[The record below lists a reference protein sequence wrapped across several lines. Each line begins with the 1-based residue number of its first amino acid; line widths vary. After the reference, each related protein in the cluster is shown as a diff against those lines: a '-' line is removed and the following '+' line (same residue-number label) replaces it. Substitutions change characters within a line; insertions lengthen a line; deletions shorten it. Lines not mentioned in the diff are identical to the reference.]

1 MKQLKNYSLRLLA
14 VTLTTLFIIACN
26 GDDNFKPMDSTADF
40 SFIVSD
46 LEVSF
51 TTNSKYA
58 VSLLWDFGDGETS
71 TKINPTHTY
80 AEDGDY
86 TVTLTATAAVGANSD
101 MMSKTISV
109 LEVNP
114 TANFTFEIDD
124 KTVTF
129 SNTSERAV
137 SYAWDFGDGETSTE
151 ENPIHFYAEYG
162 EYSIT
167 LTTTGVDNSTPATVT
182 KTLVL
187 ELGGAFISV
196 DVENADFSLPGTGK
210 QTNWDNVPGWNSDTT
225 ASDSGVEEGD
235 AGWFA
240 FKMSSD
246 PSVYN
251 LTDHVI
257 ADGEE
262 FKINLDASESWNT
275 SQIIVTLYYD
285 AGDGVRNV
293 LADQTFDLL
302 PDNATGT
309 FELITNASS
318 ASVGAKLGIIIDNVS
333 RDAGDGWVN
342 FSNVQL
348 FAK

>member
-14 VTLTTLFIIACN
+14 VMLIALSIIACSS
-26 GDDNFKPMDSTADF
+26 DDNVPQDSTADF
-40 SFIVSD
+40 SFVVSD

-51 TTNSKYA
+51 TSDTKYA
-58 VSLLWDFGDGETS
+58 VSLAWDFGDEETS
-71 TKINPTHTY
+71 TAINPIHTY
-80 AEDGDY
+80 NTAGEY
-86 TVTLTATAAVGANSD
+86 TVTLTTTAAVGGNSD
-101 MMSKTISV
+101 TITKTISV

-129 SNTSERAV
+129 TNTSERAV
-137 SYAWDFGDGETSTE
+137 SYEWDFGDGETSTE
-151 ENPIHFYAEYG
+151 ENPVYAYAEYG

-167 LTTTGVDNSTPATVT
+167 LTTTGVENSTPATVT
-182 KTLVL
+182 KTLAL
-187 ELGGAFISV
+187 EPGGAFILV

-262 FKINLDASESWNT
+262 FKINLDASESYNT

-285 AGDGVRNV
+285 TGNDVRNV

-309 FELITNASS
+309 FELIANASL
-318 ASVGAKLGIIIDNVS
+318 ASVGAKLGIMIDNVS
-333 RDAGDGWVN
+333 TDGTDGWTN